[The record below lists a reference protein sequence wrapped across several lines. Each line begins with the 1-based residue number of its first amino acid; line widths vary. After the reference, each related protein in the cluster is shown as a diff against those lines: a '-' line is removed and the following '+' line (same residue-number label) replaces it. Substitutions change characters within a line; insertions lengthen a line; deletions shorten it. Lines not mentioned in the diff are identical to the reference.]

1 MRGKNL
7 QGNNA
12 TTSHNADVESTN
24 RAFRVAFL
32 SEWFPPEPVGPPV
45 WAVRQL
51 AEQGLLPAVIT
62 GKPNYP
68 TGVIPPGYP
77 KFSAS
82 LETRDGIR
90 ILRCPVFPSHDYS
103 AIKRIASYT
112 SFALSTSLL
121 ARGPLRAAD
130 ATLVFGTPATATLA
144 AMVARRNSGTPYVL
158 WVQDLWPDT
167 VFATGFYSD
176 SRMRDT
182 IWRSINW
189 FVNQSYRQA
198 SRIAVIS
205 PGMSDALI
213 QRGVPQELVS
223 VVYNWAEEATM
234 RPITA
239 KGEVRRSLGIGP
251 DAVVVMYAGGLNRA
265 QGLETWIDAMAL
277 LTRHEDLH
285 LVFVGDGP
293 EKPHLAERAGVAQL
307 RNVHFLDPLPREE
320 IAATIAESDAQ
331 IVSLRDDPLF
341 LITIPSKT
349 QAALACA
356 KPILS
361 SAGGDVAT
369 IVADSGAGWS
379 SRSTSPEDVA
389 EIMWQAFSLGRAG
402 LGELGKQGLAY
413 YGAHMSEQVGGS
425 RLADLVREVAR
436 DPRAQPWGV

>member
-1 MRGKNL
+1 MRGASL
-7 QGNNA
+7 LGNDA
-12 TTSHNADVESTN
+12 TTSHNPDAKSTN
-24 RAFRVAFL
+24 RALKVAFL

-51 AEQGLLPAVIT
+51 AEQGLRPAVIT

-68 TGVIPPGYP
+68 TGVISPGYT
-77 KFSAS
+77 KYSAS

-103 AIKRIASYT
+103 AIKRMASYT

-121 ARGPLRAAD
+121 ARAPLRAAD

-144 AMVARRNSGTPYVL
+144 AMVARRNAGTPYVL

-176 SRMRDT
+176 SRLRDP
-182 IWRSINW
+182 IWRCINW

-205 PGMSDALI
+205 PGMREALI
-213 QRGVPQELVS
+213 QRGVPRELVS

-234 RPITA
+234 RPVTA
-239 KGEVRRSLGIGP
+239 NGEVRRSLRIGP
-251 DAVVVMYAGGLNRA
+251 DAVVLMYAGGLNRA

-277 LTRHEDLH
+277 LTEQHDLH

-293 EKPHLAERAGVAQL
+293 ERSQLAERSRLARL
-307 RNVHFLDPLPREE
+307 RNVHFMDPMPREE
-320 IAATIAESDAQ
+320 IAAAIAESDAQ
-331 IVSLRDDPLF
+331 VVSLRDDPLF
-341 LITIPSKT
+341 RITIPSKT

-361 SAGGDVAT
+361 SAGGDVAA
-369 IVADSGAGWS
+369 IIADGGAGWS

-389 EIMWQAFSLGRAG
+389 EVIWRAYSLGREG
-402 LGELGKQGLAY
+402 LGELGKRGLAY
-413 YGAHMSEQVGGS
+413 YGAHMSEKVGGS
-425 RLADLVREVAR
+425 RLANLVREAAR
-436 DPRAQPWGV
+436 NPWPEPSGG

>member
-1 MRGKNL
+1 MRETSL
-7 QGNNA
+7 LGNDA
-12 TTSHNADVESTN
+12 TPSHNPDVASAD
-24 RAFRVAFL
+24 RALKVAFL
-32 SEWFPPEPVGPPV
+32 SEWFPPEPVGPPE

-51 AEQGLLPAVIT
+51 ESQGFLPAVIT

-68 TGVIPPGYP
+68 TGVIPPGYS

-90 ILRCPVFPSHDYS
+90 VLRCPVFPSHDYS

-121 ARGPLRAAD
+121 ARDSLRAAD
-130 ATLVFGTPATATLA
+130 ATLVFGTPATAALA
-144 AMVARRNSGTPYVL
+144 AMVARMTSGTPYVL

-176 SRMRDT
+176 SRLRDS

-189 FVNQSYRQA
+189 FVDQSYRQA

-205 PGMSDALI
+205 PGMRDALI
-213 QRGVPQELVS
+213 QRGVPSELVS

-234 RPITA
+234 RPIA
-239 KGEVRRSLGIGP
+239 ANGEVRRSLGIRP
-251 DAVVVMYAGGLNRA
+251 DAVVLMYAGGLNRA

-277 LTRHEDLH
+277 LTEQHDLH

-293 EKPHLAERAGVAQL
+293 ERSQLAERSRVAGL
-307 RNVHFLDPLPREE
+307 RNVHFLDPRPREE
-320 IAATIAESDAQ
+320 IAATIAESDVQ
-331 IVSLRDDPLF
+331 VVSLRDDPLF
-341 LITIPSKT
+341 RITIPSKT

-361 SAGGDVAT
+361 SAGGDVAA

-379 SRSTSPEDVA
+379 SRTTSPQDVA
-389 EIMWQAFSLGRAG
+389 EVIRLAYSLGREG
-402 LGELGKQGLAY
+402 LGELGEHGLAY
-413 YGAHMSEQVGGS
+413 YRAQMSETVGGS
-425 RLADLVREVAR
+425 RLADLIREVAR
-436 DPRAQPWGV
+436 D